1 MTKIPEFY
9 LTLLVN
15 APRCP
20 GVVGDCG
27 TPGRFGCWEG
37 GEAGG
42 RTLCCGAL
50 STAQAGCCSSP
61 AEAGARGGGSV
72 PAAYRGNP
80 PSGMSPAPP
89 AAPGNDPTPLY
100 NELRD
105 A

>member
-1 MTKIPEFY
+1 MHRE
-9 LTLLVN
+9 LLVI
-15 APRCP
+15 AVLSGVSAVGREERQGAGRCAA
-20 GVVGDCG
+20 VL
-27 TPGRFGCWEG
+27 R
-37 GEAGG
+37 
-42 RTLCCGAL
+42 CGAV

-61 AEAGARGGGSV
+61 AEAGARGGGSA